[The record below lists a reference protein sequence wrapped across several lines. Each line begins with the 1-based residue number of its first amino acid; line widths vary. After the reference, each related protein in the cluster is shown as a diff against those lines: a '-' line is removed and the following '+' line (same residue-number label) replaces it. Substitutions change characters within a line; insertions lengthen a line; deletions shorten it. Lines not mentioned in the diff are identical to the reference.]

1 MPVELEVAA
10 VDAVVEVVEGL
21 VEVASCTQGCSRWEL
36 VVTDEVRKE
45 WKRYG

>member
-1 MPVELEVAA
+1 MPVEVEV
-10 VDAVVEVVEGL
+10 VVEDVVVEVVEGL